1 MYISQL
7 KLLKMKTF
15 KLLICIT
22 IFSVA
27 ATNISAQTANEI
39 IDTYIENIGGQDA
52 WSKITSLKATG
63 IGKQQGVDYPFIAT
77 YMKDGRALVNIDLQ
91 GREFTVEAFDGES
104 SWTMNFQTQKPEAAD
119 SESSLNY
126 KNEAKDNMPDAFMD
140 YKSKGYKVELLG
152 KDTFEGTECF
162 KIKLTKTPDIVD
174 GKEEEKIETYYFDT
188 ESFVP
193 IAMEAVMTSGPDKGA
208 TAQVLFSDYQE
219 VDGLYMPF
227 SVINKFNGQVG
238 LEMVMKTVEFNPEVD
253 ESKFKMPKEEATAT
267 SKN

>member
-1 MYISQL
+1 
-7 KLLKMKTF
+7 MKTF

-219 VDGLYMPF
+219 VDGLFMPF
-227 SVINKFNGQVG
+227 TMTQGAKDGEGQAISMESIE
-238 LEMVMKTVEFNPEVD
+238 LNPDIDTTMLQFPTAPAATD
-253 ESKFKMPKEEATAT
+253 EKK
-267 SKN
+267 